1 MASDWQDALDALIAK
16 ERWYLLPADIADSVY
31 QAYVEAFSIG
41 ASAAID
47 EVAALLPDLELGI
60 NFHLTNPT
68 TLTQLEEQAA
78 TLITQ
83 INDGTRYYIKR
94 ALVSGVEEGLSSPAI
109 AKLIRDGTSVEDVIK
124 QGGFLDDIVDRVKA
138 DLANLTPARV
148 ESIVNTEINR
158 AETSGR
164 VKQWGEMGLTQK
176 QWATDM
182 QPCDL
187 CRANEALGFVAM
199 DYLYD
204 TVFGEG
210 VADGPPGHPNT
221 CHCHITFNE
230 AELIGKAGE
239 LKVWDGS

>member
-1 MASDWQDALDALIAK
+1 MADWQDALDTLIAQ
-16 ERWYLLPADIADSVY
+16 ERWYLLPDSIADSIY
-31 QAYVEAFSIG
+31 AAYIEAFSIG

-47 EVAALLPDLELGI
+47 EVAALLPELELGI
-60 NFHLTNPT
+60 DFHLTNPT

-94 ALVSGVEEGLSSPAI
+94 ALVSGVEDGLSSPAI
-109 AKLIRDGTSVEDVIK
+109 AKLIRDGVSVEDVIR
-124 QGGFLDDIVDRVKA
+124 QGNFLDDIVDRVKA
-138 DLANLTPARV
+138 NLANLTPARV

-164 VKQWGEMGLTQK
+164 VKEWDEMGLTKK
-176 QWATDM
+176 QWATD
-182 QPCDL
+182 QAPCDL
-187 CRANEALGFVAM
+187 CLANEALGFVAM
-199 DYLYD
+199 DYLYN
-204 TVFGEG
+204 TVFGDN
-210 VADGPPGHPNT
+210 VADGPPGHPGE

-230 AELIGKAGE
+230 DELMGKAGE